1 MDLTVGFDIVK
12 EPLNTLYRRT
22 KIICTIGPANW
33 SEEGIAKLID
43 AGMNVARFNFSH
55 GDHERHQKSLDLL
68 RDVAASK
75 SRNIAV
81 LVDTTG
87 PEIRTGY
94 FDKTVMKEL
103 DLQKGNE
110 LILTGDYSYKAI
122 DSTKVAVSY
131 DKLADDV
138 KPGQQIL
145 VADGSLVM
153 TVLSCDTAS
162 KEVTC
167 KVENS
172 VSIGERKNVGLPG
185 VDIKLPTFSE
195 KDIDDIVNFGIKN
208 RVDCVAASLI
218 RTGEDVRNLR
228 KLLADNG
235 GEEINIISKIGN
247 QEGMINYD
255 EILDETDGI
264 MIARGSLGM
273 DISPAKLFL
282 AQKYMIRKA
291 NLSGKP
297 VITATQMLESM
308 INNPRPTRAECSDV
322 ANSVLDGTDCVMLSG
337 ETAIS
342 PYFEQAVQ
350 IMSRTVTNA
359 EQIRDYNILYQAMR
373 YSIVTEKGPLSKG
386 ESVASSAVSA
396 ALDTGAKLIV
406 ILSDTGKLAGYVS
419 KFRPAVSS
427 LVLTPN
433 PAVARTAHGLMS
445 GVHSI
450 LVDSLEKAEELMEE
464 TMFFLHNTGMMNKG
478 DKIIFMAGRA
488 ASFKER
494 LMIDVVAEGKS
505 YGRFV
510 KNDGFFNS
518 NHILMSG
525 TYDGMKTF

>member
-1 MDLTVGFDIVK
+1 MDFTVGFDIVK

-33 SEEGIAKLID
+33 SEEGIGKLID

-68 RDVAASK
+68 REVAASK
-75 SRNIAV
+75 SSNIAV

-94 FDKTVMKEL
+94 FDKSVMDKL
-103 DLQKGNE
+103 DLERGQE
-110 LILTGDYSYKAI
+110 LILTGDYSYNAI
-122 DSTKVAVSY
+122 DSAKVAVSY
-131 DKLADDV
+131 DKLAEDV
-138 KPGQQIL
+138 KEGQQIL
-145 VADGSLVM
+145 IADGALVL
-153 TVLSCDTAS
+153 TVLSCDMAN

-167 KVENS
+167 RVENN
-172 VSIGERKNVGLPG
+172 VSIGERKNVGLPD

-208 RVDCVAASLI
+208 KVDCIAASLI

-235 GEEINIISKIGN
+235 GEEIKIISKIGN
-247 QEGMINYD
+247 QEGMKNYD
-255 EILDETDGI
+255 EIIKETDGI

-273 DISPAKLFL
+273 DIPPAKLFL

-291 NLSGKP
+291 NLCGKP

-308 INNPRPTRAECSDV
+308 LNNPRPTRAECSDV
-322 ANSVLDGTDCVMLSG
+322 ANSVFDGTDCVMLSG
-337 ETAIS
+337 ETAVS

-359 EQIRDYNILYQAMR
+359 EQTRDYDALYQAMR
-373 YSIVTEKGPLSKG
+373 HSIVTEKGPLSKG

-406 ILSDTGKLAGYVS
+406 ILSDTGKLAGYVG

-433 PAVARTAHGLMS
+433 AAVARTAHGLMS

-464 TMFFLHNTGMMNKG
+464 TMFFLCNTGMMNKG

-488 ASFKER
+488 ASLKER
-494 LMIDVVAEGKS
+494 LMIDVVTEGKS
-505 YGRFV
+505 HGRFA

-518 NHILMSG
+518 KHILKSG
-525 TYDGMKTF
+525 TYDGMKNF